1 MHVRPTLSLDHES
14 RTYPIVLVT
23 SHQTVTPKTPKINFL
38 DQLFDTVFHPV
49 RSFPV
54 RASFIKKGLVTQHP
68 LRTPFSEGGYPPI
81 PPPTCGGSDV
91 IHRPY
96 IGPTGA
102 FGLPNHTT
110 TMSSQPEPR
119 RRSLRIIESRT
130 KILRDA
136 IRDIVHEYKRAQ
148 RRQRWRDAIWDI
160 IQQKRAKQARPKRV
174 VRKMAEQRRAQ
185 KAAELRARI
194 RERQEDRRCVV
205 CLSYHAP
212 SDLHMQR
219 LFRVHAVHTKL
230 KFPRKVLNTTIRMW
244 CCQAR
249 VHMACILRSMRLLY
263 GRANKHLW
271 RCVHCRHYLM
281 DSQEEDIF
289 HIGINDV
296 DSFDSDNNEEIE
308 HVHRIHE
315 VPLDQP
321 PLRWASR
328 DEGQ

>member
-1 MHVRPTLSLDHES
+1 
-14 RTYPIVLVT
+14 
-23 SHQTVTPKTPKINFL
+23 
-38 DQLFDTVFHPV
+38 
-49 RSFPV
+49 
-54 RASFIKKGLVTQHP
+54 
-68 LRTPFSEGGYPPI
+68 
-81 PPPTCGGSDV
+81 
-91 IHRPY
+91 
-96 IGPTGA
+96 
-102 FGLPNHTT
+102 
-110 TMSSQPEPR
+110 MSSQPEPR
-119 RRSLRIIESRT
+119 RRSLRIIESRR

-148 RRQRWRDAIWDI
+148 RRQRWHDAIWDI
-160 IQQKRAKQARPKRV
+160 IQQKRAKQARPKRM
-174 VRKMAEQRRAQ
+174 VRKIAEQRRAQ
-185 KAAELRARI
+185 KAAELRAQI
-194 RERQEDRRCVV
+194 REQQEDRRCVV

-249 VHMACILRSMRLLY
+249 VHMACILRSMHSLY

-271 RCVHCRHYLM
+271 RCVHCRRYLM

-308 HVHRIHE
+308 HVHRIYE